1 MIKNNFKNGNMI
13 SIFYA
18 YSIIIPVTYTDTL
31 KISILLVPV

>member
-18 YSIIIPVTYTDTL
+18 IIPVTYTDTL